1 MKIKRRE
8 YLMFLAET
16 RDREFRLKDQGVMV
30 VHKSIAEIREEFEQ
44 KFGSIWLQE
53 F

>member
-1 MKIKRRE
+1 
-8 YLMFLAET
+8 MFLADT
-16 RDREFRLKDQGVMV
+16 RDREFRLKDQGVRV

-44 KFGSIWLQE
+44 NHGSIWLQE